1 MADLVARVTKAEDKE
16 NAVATPNTRNT
27 RSPPTLPQ
35 LSELT
40 SKTADIMTRL
50 QEVETIVN

>member
-16 NAVATPNTRNT
+16 NAAAAPTTRNT

-35 LSELT
+35 LSELN